1 MMPRLSSRTWLLI
14 LFAVLCACAPAA
26 AQSVQLIKI
35 SKDDQKQ
42 YDAAF
47 DKVVAHF
54 EKFEIY
60 LKDNKT
66 KEAIEE
72 LEAIVDVAFPDGS
85 EGMDG
90 VLLQIEAHIY
100 LGEMYIEQSDGA
112 KSGSAKED
120 LLNKAVSVLKSGI
133 KKAPDVD
140 ERTYDLYMA
149 LGHAYKALG
158 KKEEALNAFEK
169 AEKIMEKL
177 EDKQK
182 KSKNG

>member
-1 MMPRLSSRTWLLI
+1 MPRFSLRTLWLILAAIIIAHTSATAQQALLI
-14 LFAVLCACAPAA
+14 KL
-26 AQSVQLIKI
+26 
-35 SKDDQKQ
+35 SKDDQKL
-42 YDAAF
+42 YDTAF

-72 LEAIVDVAFPDGS
+72 LEAIVAVDFPAGS

-90 VLLQIEAHIY
+90 VLLQIEGHIY
-100 LGEMYIEQSDGA
+100 LGEMYIEQSDGSKNDKA
-112 KSGSAKED
+112 KND
-120 LLNKAVSVLKSGI
+120 LLNKAVAVLKAGI

-158 KKEEALNAFEK
+158 KKEDALSAFEQ
-169 AEKIMEKL
+169 AEKIMKKI

-182 KSKNG
+182 KGKNG